1 VRLESSDSRS
11 STLAGTRVLVNTHGV
26 FLRLFNASCIW
37 KIVMTIALVTSFTC
51 KRGLI
56 ERVAVIVTRNIMVG
70 LPVKLYNVTIHVGVF
85 NTQRTN

>member
-1 VRLESSDSRS
+1 
-11 STLAGTRVLVNTHGV
+11 
-26 FLRLFNASCIW
+26 
-37 KIVMTIALVTSFTC
+37 MTIALVTSFTC